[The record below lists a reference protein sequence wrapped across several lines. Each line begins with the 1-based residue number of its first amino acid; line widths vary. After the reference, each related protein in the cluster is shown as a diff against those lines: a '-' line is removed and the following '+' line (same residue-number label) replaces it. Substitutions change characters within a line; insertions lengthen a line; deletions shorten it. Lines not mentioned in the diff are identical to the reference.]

1 MDVLSGE
8 IKVVKGFLESAE
20 KRIFEAQD
28 KKVWVDEAYVKTL
41 EEEMGKMLTIARDA
55 LKLSAISRERLR
67 LLESKIKEAP
77 QEDKKT

>member
-8 IKVVKGFLESAE
+8 IKIVKGFLESAE

-28 KKVWVDEAYVKTL
+28 KRIWVDEAYVKTL

-55 LKLSAISRERLR
+55 LKLSAISRERLKIMEAKMK
-67 LLESKIKEAP
+67 ESPPEVLS
-77 QEDKKT
+77 Q